1 MDRLLTIR
9 DVEQL
14 TGFKK
19 SSVYSFIEAGD
30 FPNPIKIGQSS
41 RWSSGDI
48 SDWIHETIQRGRAV
62 DLTKEVV

>member
-1 MDRLLTIR
+1 MERLLTIR

-19 SSVYSFIEAGD
+19 SSVYSFIEAGGS
-30 FPNPIKIGQSS
+30 PKPVKIGRSS
-41 RWSSGDI
+41 RWPSGDI

>member
-1 MDRLLTIR
+1 MERLLTIR
-9 DVEQL
+9 EVEQL

-30 FPNPIKIGQSS
+30 FPKLIKIGRSS
-41 RWSSGDI
+41 RWPSGDI
-48 SDWIHETIQRGRAV
+48 SDWIQETIQRGRAA

>member
-1 MDRLLTIR
+1 MERLLTIR

-19 SSVYSFIEAGD
+19 SSVYSFIESGD
-30 FPNPIKIGQSS
+30 FPKPIKIGRSS
-41 RWSSGDI
+41 RWPSGDI
-48 SDWIHETIQRGRAV
+48 SDWIHETIQRGRAA

>member
-30 FPNPIKIGQSS
+30 FPRPVKIGRSS
-41 RWSSGDI
+41 RWPSNEI
-48 SDWIHETIQRGRAV
+48 NCWIQETIQRGRAV

>member
-1 MDRLLTIR
+1 MERLLTIR

-30 FPNPIKIGQSS
+30 FPKPIKIGRSS
-41 RWSSGDI
+41 RWPSNEI
-48 SDWIHETIQRGRAV
+48 HCWIQETIQRGRAV

>member
-1 MDRLLTIR
+1 MEKLLTIR
-9 DVEQL
+9 EVEQL

-30 FPNPIKIGQSS
+30 FPKPIKIGRPSWWPSTEINCRIQ
-41 RWSSGDI
+41 
-48 SDWIHETIQRGRAV
+48 ETIQRGRVV

>member
-1 MDRLLTIR
+1 MERLLTIR

-30 FPNPIKIGQSS
+30 FPKPIKIGRSS
-41 RWSSGDI
+41 RWPRVI
-48 SDWIHETIQRGRAV
+48 SVTGFTRRF
-62 DLTKEVV
+62 KEVEQPI

>member
-1 MDRLLTIR
+1 MERLLPIR

-30 FPNPIKIGQSS
+30 FPKPIKIGRS
-41 RWSSGDI
+41 RRGPWGDI
-48 SDWIHETIQRGRAV
+48 SDWIHETIKRGRAA